1 MQGTFPSIDGADGFE
16 QVLGRRVFEQEA
28 HRPGFDGVEYIVVVR
43 ETGQNQDRCRWEKLV
58 NFLDSL
64 IDEVGNNE
72 NHPLASLMETIGSL
86 IETYETHYIDEI
98 EGNPIAALNTLMLE
112 HGLKQSDLTEIGSQ
126 GVVSEILS
134 GKRQLNVRQIKILS
148 KRFKVSP
155 AVFI

>member
-1 MQGTFPSIDGADGFE
+1 MNTQLKEIAKVWPDIQPIFSVPHNKKD
-16 QVLGRRVFEQEA
+16 
-28 HRPGFDGVEYIVVVR
+28 Y
-43 ETGQNQDRCRWEKLV
+43 NKLV
-58 NFLDSL
+58 NLLDSL

-72 NHPLASLMETIGSL
+72 NHPLSSLMETIGSL
-86 IETYETHYIDEI
+86 IETYETQYINDI
-98 EGNPIAALNTLMLE
+98 EGTPIDTLIFLMVE
-112 HGLKQSDLTEIGSQ
+112 HDLKQSDLPEIGSQ